1 MKNFIKK
8 LFPDSNSKFISKNQQ
23 ILSKIN
29 EQESLLTKLSDKDLI
44 NLSVDMKNQTNV
56 LDDEV
61 IIKSFSIVREASKRI
76 LKMRHFDVQILGGL
90 ALHNGNIAEMRTG
103 EGKTLV
109 ATLPAYLNAIN
120 NQTVHVVTVNDYLAK
135 RDASWMGKIFNF
147 LGLTIGYLQ
156 NNDSYKLDFD
166 SDGNAIPI
174 KTERQSVYKCD
185 IIYGTNSE
193 FGFDFLRDNMIY
205 HESQKV
211 QSNLD
216 FAIVDEVDNILI
228 DEARTP
234 LIISGSSSE
243 NNNNYLK
250 FASVANSL
258 VVEKDFEID
267 EKSKSVYLTNQGI
280 SKAESSMQISNLY
293 DTENVKELHFLENAL
308 KAKVI
313 FYKNKDYVVKD
324 KQVILVD
331 EFTGRLMPGRR
342 YSDGLHQAIEAK
354 EKVPIQSEN
363 ITQATITLQNF
374 FRMYNKLSGMTGTAA
389 TESEELMKIY
399 GIDVITI
406 PTNKPSTRQDLIDF
420 VFKSEHAKYKAV
432 INDVI
437 EKNTQGRPILI
448 GTTNIDKSETI
459 SKLLK
464 KHKIPHNILN
474 AKNHEKEASII
485 AEAGKYK
492 AVTVATN
499 MAGRGTD
506 IILGGS
512 EQQSGTKWEE
522 NHKQIVKLGGLHV
535 IGTERH
541 EARRIDNQL
550 RGRSGRQGDPGSTRF
565 FVSLEDELMTRF
577 GGERLKS
584 FMEWAGIE
592 DDIPIEN
599 KMITKTI
606 ENAQVKIESYNFD
619 IRKHLVRFDDVTNT
633 QRDIIYNLRN
643 NFLIDTKIDV
653 NINQILNKSIEIF
666 IDSCIDFDNKENL
679 PNHISTE
686 FKNYFSTELDHNN
699 KFKNLTEDEIEI
711 NLKKNTY
718 NQYLNLISKL
728 GENKKSIISSLCVK
742 IIDYYWINHLTSIEN
757 LRQGIGLQS
766 YAQKDPLMAF
776 KQESLKLF
784 EELIENINI
793 SITKSLLN
801 IESPNNKNKNQKEL
815 KKTNIIDNISPSK
828 NGKIKRNDPCPCGC
842 GLKVKKCPDGQLML
856 N

>member
-156 NNDSYKLDFD
+156 NNDSYKLNFD

-728 GENKKSIISSLCVK
+728 GENKKSIISSLSVK

-815 KKTNIIDNISPSK
+815 KKTNIIDNIAPSK

>member
-56 LDDEV
+56 LDEEV

-267 EKSKSVYLTNQGI
+267 EKSKSVYLTDQGI

-459 SKLLK
+459 STLLK

-512 EQQSGTKWEE
+512 EKQSDEKWEQ
-522 NHKQIVKLGGLHV
+522 NHDQIVKLGGLHV

-643 NFLIDTKIDV
+643 NFLIDTKIDE
-653 NINQILNKSIEIF
+653 NINQILNNSIEMF
-666 IDSCIDFDNKENL
+666 IDSSIYFDNKENL
-679 PNHISTE
+679 PEHISAE
-686 FKNYFSTELDHNN
+686 FKNFFSIELDQNN
-699 KFKNLTEDEIEI
+699 KFKTLTKDEIEI
-711 NLKKNTY
+711 NLKENIY

-728 GENKKSIISSLCVK
+728 GENKTSIISSLSVK

-801 IESPNNKNKNQKEL
+801 IDSNDKNDNQKEL
-815 KKTNIIDNISPSK
+815 KKSNIIENIAPSK

>member
-156 NNDSYKLDFD
+156 NNDSYKLNFD

-592 DDIPIEN
+592 
-599 KMITKTI
+599 
-606 ENAQVKIESYNFD
+606 AVSYT
-619 IRKHLVRFDDVTNT
+619 HLRAHET
-633 QRDIIYNLRN
+633 LR
-643 NFLIDTKIDV
+643 
-653 NINQILNKSIEIF
+653 
-666 IDSCIDFDNKENL
+666 
-679 PNHISTE
+679 
-686 FKNYFSTELDHNN
+686 
-699 KFKNLTEDEIEI
+699 
-711 NLKKNTY
+711 
-718 NQYLNLISKL
+718 
-728 GENKKSIISSLCVK
+728 
-742 IIDYYWINHLTSIEN
+742 
-757 LRQGIGLQS
+757 
-766 YAQKDPLMAF
+766 
-776 KQESLKLF
+776 
-784 EELIENINI
+784 
-793 SITKSLLN
+793 
-801 IESPNNKNKNQKEL
+801 
-815 KKTNIIDNISPSK
+815 
-828 NGKIKRNDPCPCGC
+828 
-842 GLKVKKCPDGQLML
+842 
-856 N
+856 